1 MSEDWKE
8 RIWKTEKLEELIKKY
23 EHFIKDNPEASEN
36 ERNRWKLVIE
46 LAEQE
51 KHALENNIVITV
63 FQLKTL
69 HQQAQDINTNIA
81 LCVAEGEIKKCIRLM
96 AQKMNIV

>member
-51 KHALENNIVITV
+51 K
-63 FQLKTL
+63 Q
-69 HQQAQDINTNIA
+69 
-81 LCVAEGEIKKCIRLM
+81 CIRKQYCDYCISIENSTPASPRHKYKYCPM
-96 AQKMNIV
+96 CGRRRD